1 MHLKGQTGVD
11 QGKVL
16 TQRVESLDLELG
28 GFRPMFLVLV
38 SGCVFLFSL
47 SVSGLCHPPIMFIQ
61 DAHDGQTSRL
71 AEESP
76 AGVCTV
82 LKSPVGAHVADPM
95 LEGYG
100 VFTQGKTP
108 VYNFVEADYQTVT
121 SGQVDSPAGDHT
133 RTHLADVQLPS
144 TVQTDT
150 VVRYQRSQ
158 GHWVCMRPQPAQ
170 DPRVVTAT
178 SNGQG

>member
-1 MHLKGQTGVD
+1 MGDEVVVQP
-11 QGKVL
+11 
-16 TQRVESLDLELG
+16 QRVKCLDLELG
-28 GFRPMFLVLV
+28 GFRPMFSHWG

-47 SVSGLCHPPIMFIQ
+47 SVPGLCHPPIMFIQ

-82 LKSPVGAHVADPM
+82 LKSPAGAHVADPM

-108 VYNFVEADYQTVT
+108 VFNFVETGGDDYQSVS
-121 SGQVDSPAGDHT
+121 SGQEASPA
-133 RTHLADVQLPS
+133 A
-144 TVQTDT
+144 
-150 VVRYQRSQ
+150 
-158 GHWVCMRPQPAQ
+158 
-170 DPRVVTAT
+170 
-178 SNGQG
+178 